1 MNVSMGRSSTASR
14 KHRSSLRNGASTTT
28 PNVRTRPWDTGH
40 PHPSRLQQNQSL
52 STKGYP
58 CNNLSF
64 RLVQNIGQVT
74 LRLELFNK
82 VNDLGVGAQGVGG
95 RTTVLDVKIRT
106 FPSHAASLPV
116 ALIPQCVADRHIK
129 FILDG
134 SGPAQFDPPD
144 INNWPEVVLQ
154 NDANH
159 VRRVDVDRLTP
170 EEIRGWK
177 AGDMLLI
184 SGHLLTARDKA
195 HRRLVEMLDAG
206 EPLPVDLRG
215 RSIYYVGP
223 VTAVGD
229 EIVGP
234 AGPTTSKRM
243 DPFTERLLDDTGPLL
258 TIGKAERG
266 PDTIKAIARHKTA
279 YLMAVGGAAYLVS
292 KAIRSSRI
300 VAFPELGMEAMHEFE
315 VDDMPVTVAVD
326 SKGQSIHTFGPARWR
341 RTA

>member
-1 MNVSMGRSSTASR
+1 M
-14 KHRSSLRNGASTTT
+14 RNGASTTT